1 MKNKF
6 NDLKFTSVILLL
18 IALSQTVFGQQ
29 VPIPIKYLESL
40 PDYYQ
45 NYLKADVNKKY
56 LANFAEDNAFSK
68 FNYTF
73 YNKIYYDQPLLVAYI
88 RSILVKLEP
97 NSTLANSLDI
107 YITRSTEFNAF
118 TIADGSIF
126 VNIAALAEM
135 SSEAELAYLMGHE
148 YGHFK
153 LEHVK
158 KGYLQSR
165 KNGVKVSSRKARHTS
180 EFSQNNELD
189 ADSLGFVMA
198 NLGGYDSRAMD
209 LLMQRLIFLQKQGVL
224 ITSKSYNEHDV
235 LPTTHPVG
243 EKRMDQI
250 KLMKV
255 LNDHGSLY
263 PNGEER
269 FNYIKKLAEF
279 EYLKLLDES
288 FDIHSMISF
297 PLKKYL
303 LTGDEVYLPTLVRGI
318 RKALLLNP
326 ILKTEGFLT
335 THFANREERFSKK
348 ENILNHLYYEFPD
361 SADVKLMQL
370 KSVINLETIPFYS
383 FEQAFKFFSEKAIAA
398 GFQEPLLD
406 KALYYGIKSAAGG
419 NALDSYLKNPNNL
432 YYDYANK
439 LKSKKIIESLKGG
452 DDVILLAGFHKHV
465 LKRNWVYNN
474 SVEEFKNRQVFLTEM
489 RERYHDHELK
499 YKIYNY
505 EDFVQSNQFGVHLHT
520 IEMLLYGGYSSK
532 ILEFDP
538 RLYYAFKSAN
548 ISSVEYLNMNTYQI
562 PRRKFAFVLYSPP
575 LTLYTLY
582 YVVTHPLSFAENINY
597 SECYRLLTN
606 DKEWVG
612 QINTNIQRWHMSRK
626 RAERSL
632 CRLDRNTRRGYETF
646 LWIFKKVYK

>member
-1 MKNKF
+1 
-6 NDLKFTSVILLL
+6 
-18 IALSQTVFGQQ
+18 
-29 VPIPIKYLESL
+29 
-40 PDYYQ
+40 
-45 NYLKADVNKKY
+45 
-56 LANFAEDNAFSK
+56 
-68 FNYTF
+68 
-73 YNKIYYDQPLLVAYI
+73 
-88 RSILVKLEP
+88 
-97 NSTLANSLDI
+97 
-107 YITRSTEFNAF
+107 
-118 TIADGSIF
+118 
-126 VNIAALAEM
+126 VNIAALAQM

-165 KNGVKVSSRKARHTS
+165 KNGVKVSNRKARHSS
-180 EFSQNNELD
+180 EFSQNNELE
-189 ADSLGFVMA
+189 ADSLGFVLA
-198 NLGGYDSRAMD
+198 NSAGYDNRAMD
-209 LLMQRLIFLQKQGVL
+209 ILMQRLIFLQKQGAL

-255 LNDHGSLY
+255 VNENRSLY

-297 PLKKYL
+297 SLKKYL

-326 ILKTEGFLT
+326 SLKNEGFLT
-335 THFANREERFSKK
+335 THFAKSEERFSKK

-361 SADVKLMQL
+361 SADVKLIQL
-370 KSVINLETIPFYS
+370 KSVINFETIPFYS
-383 FEQAFKFFSEKAIAA
+383 FEQGFKYFSDKAIAT
-398 GFQEPLLD
+398 GYQEPLLD
-406 KALYYGIKSAAGG
+406 KALHYGIKSAVGG

-432 YYDYANK
+432 YYDYATK

-452 DDVILLAGFHKHV
+452 DDVVLLGGFHQHV
-465 LKRNWVYNN
+465 LKKNWVYNN
-474 SVEEFKNRQVFLTEM
+474 SVEEFDKRQVFLTEM
-489 RERYHDHELK
+489 REKYLEHELK

-505 EDFVQSNQFGVHLHT
+505 EDFVQSNLLGIHLQT
-520 IEMLLYGGYSSK
+520 IEKLLYGEYSSK
-532 ILEFDP
+532 ILEYDP
-538 RLYYAFKSAN
+538 RLFYAFKSAN
-548 ISSVEYLNMNTYQI
+548 ISSIEYLSMNAYQI
-562 PRRKFAFVLYSPP
+562 PKRKFSFILLSPP
-575 LTLYTLY
+575 FTLYTAFY
-582 YVVTHPLSFAENINY
+582 AIVHPLSFAEYINY

-612 QINTNIQRWHMSRK
+612 QINTNLQKGRMPPK

-632 CRLDRNTRRGYETF
+632 YRLDRNTRRGYEMF
-646 LWIFKKVYK
+646 LGIIKLVYK